1 MRTRDAG
8 YAMVALLIAM
18 SIMAIMMS
26 VALPAWQTM
35 ARREKEAELVF
46 RGEQYARAIAAYQQ
60 KYGGTNPPNVDV
72 LVTERFLRKK
82 YKDPITNEDF
92 VLIDPTTPLP
102 GRAVP
107 PGLQGGRATTSGRTT
122 GASGSSSGSQSSVS
136 STASRGSTATGSRGS
151 TGTTSSAR
159 GSSSLQSTRMTSQG
173 GRGSGTRAGGT
184 LGIMGV
190 MSKSTEKSLRLYN
203 GAEHYN
209 EWIFMGT
216 QAANRAGAP
225 SGAQA
230 PGASGARGEPA
241 RGRGASTTQQGSGSR
256 GTSSGAT
263 RGQSRSTFATP
274 RR

>member
-1 MRTRDAG
+1 
-8 YAMVALLIAM
+8 MVALLIAM
-18 SIMAIMMS
+18 SIMGIMMS

-107 PGLQGGRATTSGRTT
+107 PGLAGGRATTSGGRTT
-122 GASGSSSGSQSSVS
+122 GASGSRSSVA
-136 STASRGSTATGSRGS
+136 STASRGSTTTASRGS
-151 TGTTSSAR
+151 TGTTSSVR
-159 GSSSLQSTRMTSQG
+159 GTSSLQTTRTTTQGQG
-173 GRGSGTRAGGT
+173 GRGGGMRGGGT

-225 SGAQA
+225 TGGEA
-230 PGASGARGEPA
+230 GVSGARGQPA
-241 RGRGASTTQQGSGSR
+241 RGRGGATTQQGGR
-256 GTSSGAT
+256 GTSSSTT